1 MYQIYQELSI
11 GVIGQRFP
19 DKGSMKNLRSALLL
33 VVCRFNLVL
42 VAILAKN
49 VDDDTWAIFYLFFGI
64 QGE

>member
-11 GVIGQRFP
+11 GELGQRFP
-19 DKGSMKNLRSALLL
+19 VKGSMQNLRSALFL
-33 VVCRFNLVL
+33 VLCRFNLIL

-49 VDDDTWAIFYLFFGI
+49 VDADTWAIFYLVFGI